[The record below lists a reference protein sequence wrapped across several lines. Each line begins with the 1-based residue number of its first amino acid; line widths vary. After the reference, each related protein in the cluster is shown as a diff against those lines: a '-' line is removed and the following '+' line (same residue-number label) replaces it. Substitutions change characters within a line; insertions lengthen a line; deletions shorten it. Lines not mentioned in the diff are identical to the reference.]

1 MKRSTLPIYL
11 GFLFALSGCG
21 GAELREI
28 IDQIDQI
35 GSEEENSPPSISG
48 AAPTSVKPGEQ
59 YSFTPSASDPDNDPL
74 SFVVINKPNWL
85 AFDTT
90 SGELSGIPDQ
100 DDVKVHPDIEISVS
114 DGELTSSL
122 APFSITV
129 QTSPPTQNSPP
140 SITGTPSSEVFE
152 GQAYAFTPSAADPEG
167 DELTFSIN
175 NQPNWLTFDSSTG
188 ALFGVPD
195 KEDAGDYPGIQITV
209 SDSASAASLAAFSIT
224 VHAAPEEN
232 LPPAI
237 SGTPSSDVR
246 EGETYSFIPLATDPE
261 DDELTFSISNQ
272 PSWLSFDDATGMLTG
287 VPGEA
292 DIGLY
297 TDIEIIVTDGKAETS
312 LPSFDLTVHS
322 TSATLSWAAPVTRED
337 GSPLPFSEIGGYKV
351 YTGTNQS
358 DLDLLVNLPE
368 PNTLEYKVSDLAP
381 GTHYFAVTVYN
392 VEGSESEFSE
402 IVNKAIQ

>member
-1 MKRSTLPIYL
+1 MKKPTLPIYL

-21 GAELREI
+21 GTELQEI
-28 IDQIDQI
+28 IDQI

-48 AAPTSVKPGEQ
+48 TAPTSVKPGEQ
-59 YSFTPSASDPDNDPL
+59 YSFIPSASDPDNDPL
-74 SFVVINKPNWL
+74 SFVVINKPDWL

-100 DDVKVHPDIEISVS
+100 DDVNVHPDIEISVS
-114 DGELTSSL
+114 DGELKSSL

-129 QTSPPTQNSPP
+129 QASPPTQNSPP

-152 GQAYAFTPSAADPEG
+152 GQAYAFTPSATDPEG
-167 DELTFSIN
+167 DKLTFSIN

-195 KEDAGDYPGIQITV
+195 KEDAGEYSGIQITA
-209 SDSASAASLAAFSIT
+209 SDSTSAASLAAFSIT

-232 LPPAI
+232 LPPSI
-237 SGTPSSDVR
+237 SGTPPTDAR
-246 EGETYSFIPLATDPE
+246 EDETYSFIPLATDPE
-261 DDELTFSISNQ
+261 NDELSFSISNQ
-272 PSWLSFDDATGMLTG
+272 PSWLSFDTATGVLSG
-287 VPGEA
+287 APNEA

-297 TDIEIIVTDGKAETS
+297 TDIEIIVTDGEAETS

-351 YTGTNQS
+351 YAGTNEA
-358 DLDLLVNLPE
+358 DLDLLVNLSDPE
-368 PNTLEYKVSDLAP
+368 ALEYEVTDLSP

-392 VEGSESEFSE
+392 TEDNESDFSDV
-402 IVNKAIQ
+402 VNKAIQ